1 MEKIEQKLG
10 ESLGL
15 ERAAQKAVEN
25 MSSQGLLDSDVI
37 DKLETMKE
45 EAKSHEEDI
54 NDLMEKLS
62 KSEIKLSSKNIE
74 ESAKE
79 TEQKAIKMMKTY
91 LGDKPDSSE
100 ALEFLCLAEA
110 GEVTHYEVLSAIAKK
125 IKNRSL
131 TRTVNTIL
139 REEKEHLELVT
150 TLAKQAAI
158 Q

>member
-1 MEKIEQKLG
+1 
-10 ESLGL
+10 
-15 ERAAQKAVEN
+15 
-25 MSSQGLLDSDVI
+25 
-37 DKLETMKE
+37 MKE

-110 GEVTHYEVLSAIAKK
+110 VEVTHYEVLSAIAKK